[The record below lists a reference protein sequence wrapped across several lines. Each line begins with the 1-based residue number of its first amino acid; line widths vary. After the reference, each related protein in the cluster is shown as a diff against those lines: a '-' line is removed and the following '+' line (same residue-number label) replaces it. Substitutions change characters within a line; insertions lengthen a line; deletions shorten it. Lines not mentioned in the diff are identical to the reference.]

1 MMLLVALLAGAIG
14 FAAGAF
20 VSARRVRRRKRRRR
34 MRTTE
39 QNAPSRATTHRFV
52 ESATHELHTPLTAI
66 MGYQEL
72 LADGIY
78 GTLDPPVQEAVLRIG
93 RSSHQLMALID
104 GILDAM
110 SAEAGFLD
118 LDLEQFAVDHLLT
131 EIARAANEGG
141 GEREVHVTL
150 DPSIEAIILQSDR
163 DRLRR
168 ALTLGIIAATRNGV
182 GDSLH
187 ITASSDDGQVHF
199 LFHPTTLTETM
210 LHPDML
216 VSASSDRMSLRLNVA
231 ARIADALGG
240 GVTLEPVDEY
250 SRLRI
255 TVAQRLSDPELTEQ
269 KEQG

>member
-14 FAAGAF
+14 FAAGA
-20 VSARRVRRRKRRRR
+20 VAATRRARRRKRRRT
-34 MRTTE
+34 RTTE
-39 QNAPSRATTHRFV
+39 HRTPSRATTHRFV

-118 LDLEQFAVDHLLT
+118 LDLEQFPVDHLLN

-150 DPSIEAIILQSDR
+150 DPSSEAIILQSDR

-187 ITASSDDGQVHF
+187 IAASSDDGLVHF
-199 LFHPTTLTETM
+199 FFHPTTLTEAM

-240 GVTLEPVDEY
+240 GVTLEPADEY

-255 TVAQRLSDPELTEQ
+255 TVAQRLADPELTEE